1 MPPKQRNS
9 PLSPVYNALLKVTE
23 CIILN
28 GGLKVIKLEFFSSEW
43 SNRQRS
49 QTVTS
54 LSFAF
59 SSVLLQIVKAK
70 LLVPDSP
77 SAQLST
83 KS

>member
-1 MPPKQRNS
+1 LPNLRYS
-9 PLSPVYNALLKVTE
+9 PLSPFDYALLNETE

-28 GGLKVIKLEFFSSEW
+28 GGLKVIKLEVFSSEW

-49 QTVTS
+49 QIVTS

-59 SSVLLQIVKAK
+59 SSVLLQIVNAK